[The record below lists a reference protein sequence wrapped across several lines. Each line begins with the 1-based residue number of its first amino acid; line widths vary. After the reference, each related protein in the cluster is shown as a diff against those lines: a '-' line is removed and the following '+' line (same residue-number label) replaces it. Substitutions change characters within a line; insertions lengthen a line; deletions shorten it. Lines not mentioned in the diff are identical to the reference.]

1 MKVIG
6 YCRFSYFGVTDTGRR
21 IATEADAHELLWS
34 KNRMACRFHLF
45 KNLLIP
51 SLKAQTDQDF
61 IVYVI
66 TSKEMPRNYHVRL
79 ARIVRDIPQIRILK
93 IEDQDLHKVLRKTI
107 FEDSDEGTKR
117 TVQFRIDDDD
127 ALGVEVIERLRKDGE
142 ILPERTLISYPRGV
156 TSFLD
161 GEIARCTVQFKA
173 YIAIGLATV
182 NGPGDYRN
190 PFLMQHRK
198 AFLKR
203 PSFVDPSFSAYIY
216 TLHSVN
222 NTLGYDNAPSPT
234 SVGRRSVER
243 VLRNTPQLSK
253 DTIAD
258 EAIEALAT
266 GFPYMSGKK
275 LNGIVERASHLGF
288 VKTGSK
294 KSP

>member
-6 YCRFSYFGVTDTGRR
+6 YCRFSYFGITDTGRR
-21 IATEADAHELLWS
+21 IATEEDAQTLLWT

-66 TSKEMPRNYHVRL
+66 TSKEMPRNYHTRL
-79 ARIVRDIPQIRILK
+79 ARIVRDVPQIRILK
-93 IEDQDLHKVLRKTI
+93 IENQDLHKVLRKTI

-127 ALGVEVIERLRKDGE
+127 ALGVEVIEHLRKDGE
-142 ILPERTLISYPRGV
+142 FLPEKTLISYPRGV

-161 GEIARCTVQFKA
+161 GEVARCSAQFRT

-190 PFLMQHRK
+190 PFLMQHRR
-198 AFLKR
+198 AFQKR
-203 PSFVDPSFSAYIY
+203 PSFVDPSFIAYIC

-222 NTLGYDNAPSPT
+222 NTLGYDNIPSPT

-243 VLRNTPQLSK
+243 ILRNTPQLSQ
-253 DTIAD
+253 DTITD
-258 EAIEALAT
+258 EAVEALAT
-266 GFPYMSGKK
+266 GFPYISGKK
-275 LNGIVERASHLGF
+275 LNGIVEHASQLGF
-288 VKTGSK
+288 AKPSGK
-294 KSP
+294 KST